1 MRTMKTPVKRITVK
15 VGSNVLTRP
24 GGKLDVTRMSA
35 LVDQIAVL
43 RERGIEVI
51 LVSSGAVA
59 SGRSLITPAGGL
71 DEVDSRQLFSAIGQ
85 ARLMGRYYDMFK
97 DHDLLVGQVLTMKES
112 FSDPEH
118 YANQRNCM
126 RVMLREGVIPIVN
139 ENDTVSLSEL
149 MFTDNDELSG
159 VIATM
164 MECDHLVILSN
175 VDGVFDGDP
184 SDPTSQ
190 VIPFV
195 RPGDDLDACVREG
208 KSPAGRGGMSSK
220 MRVARSVAAKGIEVV
235 VACGRREN
243 ILIDL
248 LDGAAVPC
256 TTFIPA

>member
-1 MRTMKTPVKRITVK
+1 MKLPVKRITVK

-35 LVDQIAVL
+35 LVDQIAAL

-59 SGRSLITPAGGL
+59 SGRSLITPEGGL
-71 DEVDSRQLFSAIGQ
+71 DDVDSRQLFSAIGQ

-118 YANQRNCM
+118 YANQQNCM

-175 VDGVFDGDP
+175 IDGVYDGDP
-184 SDPTSQ
+184 ADPASR
-190 VIPFV
+190 VIPEV
-195 RPGDDLDACVREG
+195 RPEDDLSSFVKES
-208 KSPAGRGGMSSK
+208 KSSAGRGGMGSK
-220 MRVARSVAAKGIEVV
+220 TRVAREVAGRGIEVV

-243 ILIDL
+243 ILLDL
-248 LDGAAVPC
+248 VDGAPVPC

>member
-1 MRTMKTPVKRITVK
+1 MTPVNINEKRIVIK
-15 VGSNVLTRP
+15 VGTSTITNDNMQIDIRTIDRLSRVLS
-24 GGKLDVTRMSA
+24 G
-35 LVDQIAVL
+35 IAA
-43 RERGIEVI
+43 RGYEVV
-51 LVSSGAVA
+51 LVSSGAIAV
-59 SGRSLITPAGGL
+59 GAGKMRFPEKPKELRVKQAAAAVGQCEL
-71 DEVDSRQLFSAIGQ
+71 MHIYDKLFGEY
-85 ARLMGRYYDMFK
+85 G
-97 DHDLLVGQVLTMKES
+97 HLVGQILLDN
-112 FSDPEH
+112 SDVDVPERRE
-118 YANQRNCM
+118 NLRNTFDA
-126 RVMLREGVIPIVN
+126 LLENGIIPIVN

-184 SDPTSQ
+184 ADPTSQ

-248 LDGAAVPC
+248 VDGAAVPC